1 MRTRTDI
8 HVMLLGDPGLGKSQ
22 LLRAAAAAAP
32 RGLYLCSSTASA
44 AGLTVACVRDA
55 GTGEMAFEAGAL
67 VTADRGI
74 CCLDEF
80 DKMASE
86 HKALLEAMEQQEV
99 RAVFLRCSVC
109 DCALSAHLPQI
120 LVARAGSCWTQSAQ
134 PVCAPQCSVYFT
146 GLNCWVYGRYDRMDL
161 DSVAV

>member
-67 VTADRGI
+67 VTADRGV

-99 RAVFLRCSVC
+99 RIVSWGAQSAIVLCPRVCCRYSWDEPAGVGLVAVKAVMRSNTGSTASVC
-109 DCALSAHLPQI
+109 TAMFCI
-120 LVARAGSCWTQSAQ
+120 LHGTELLGLQSA
-134 PVCAPQCSVYFT
+134 
-146 GLNCWVYGRYDRMDL
+146 
-161 DSVAV
+161 